1 MKWKKWIAVTVVAAL
16 AVGLAG
22 CSAEKKDA
30 GSAGGEKV
38 KLTVFAAASMTE
50 TLNQIAKDYE
60 KEHPDVELVFN
71 FDSSGTLKK
80 QIENGAACD
89 VFISAA
95 QKQMNQLDKT
105 QDEKKNPG
113 HLDFIIPDTR
123 INLLENHVVLV
134 TPEGNPGH
142 VENFNDMAAK
152 LQAGS
157 IRLVMGNSDVPV
169 GQYTQKILAYYGL
182 NEQELAN
189 AGHISYGSNVK
200 EVTTQVKEG
209 SADCGI
215 IYATDAFSA
224 GLKPL
229 DQATKAMCGQAIYPA
244 AVLKDSKHAAAAKDF
259 LQYLQSDAAMKV
271 FEHVGFSPVTDGQ

>member
-1 MKWKKWIAVTVVAAL
+1 MKWKKWIAVTVLAAL
-16 AVGLAG
+16 AVGLVG
-22 CSAEKKDA
+22 CGAEKKDA

-50 TLNQIAKDYE
+50 TLQEIAKDYE

-209 SADCGI
+209 SADCGV

-244 AVLKDSKHAAAAKDF
+244 AVLKDSKHVAAAKDF